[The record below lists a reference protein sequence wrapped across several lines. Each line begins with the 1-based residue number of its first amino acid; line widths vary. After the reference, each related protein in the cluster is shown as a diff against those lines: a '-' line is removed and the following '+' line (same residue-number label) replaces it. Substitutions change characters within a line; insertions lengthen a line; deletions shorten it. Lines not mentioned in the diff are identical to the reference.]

1 MSLPPSISGR
11 RAGIFVIVL
20 LTLPLAGCGSGGD
33 QPLEGSVTLNGQ
45 PVESGAIQFYQTG
58 DPPVVCAGAMIV
70 KGWYEV
76 PKDHGLKPGT
86 YLVRITSPE
95 TVGDNT
101 KGTFDNPFP
110 SGAREKI
117 PAKYNTESKL
127 TVEVRPGEKGRF
139 DFNLD

>member
-1 MSLPPSISGR
+1 MPLPLSSPGR
-11 RAGIFVIVL
+11 WVRNFAPVL
-20 LTLPLAGCGSGGD
+20 LALSLAGCGSGGD
-33 QPLEGSVTLNGQ
+33 QPLEGAVTLSGQ
-45 PVESGAIQFYQTG
+45 PVESGTIQFYQTS

-70 KGWYEV
+70 KGRYEV

-95 TVGDNT
+95 AADSA